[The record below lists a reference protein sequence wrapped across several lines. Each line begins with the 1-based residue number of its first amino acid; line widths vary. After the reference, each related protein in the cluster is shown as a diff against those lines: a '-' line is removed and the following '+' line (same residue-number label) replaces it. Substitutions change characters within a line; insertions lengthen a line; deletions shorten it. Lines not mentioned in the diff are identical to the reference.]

1 MYAVVETGGKQYQV
15 SEGSTLEVE
24 RLDAEVG
31 DTIELDRVLLLN
43 DGKVTV
49 GRPVVKGAKVRATV
63 LAQDRAKKITV
74 LKFKPKNRY
83 RKKRGHRQHITRIR
97 VDEIVA

>member
-15 SEGSTLEVE
+15 SKGSTLEVE

-49 GRPVVKGAKVRATV
+49 GRPLVKGAKVRATV
-63 LAQDRAKKITV
+63 LAQGKARKITV
-74 LKFKPKNRY
+74 LKYKPKNRY

-97 VDEIVA
+97 VDEIVT